1 MAIKTFNPTPRLEE
15 PDRRGRWINPQDF
28 EKEHGYDYTDDP
40 NFDSRADAGG
50 AVDPTDTPT
59 MLSTKSLGGGESQQ
73 RASGSTVA
81 GGGAVRRNIEK
92 KKTLLTSKAN

>member
-1 MAIKTFNPTPRLEE
+1 MAIKTFNPTPRPEE
-15 PDRRGRWINPQDF
+15 PVRGGRWINPQDF
-28 EKEHGYDYTDDP
+28 EDKYGYDYTDDP

-50 AVDPTDTPT
+50 AVAPTDTPT
-59 MLSTKSLGGGESQQ
+59 MLSTKSVGGGESQQ

>member
-1 MAIKTFNPTPRLEE
+1 MAIKTFNPTPRPEE

-40 NFDSRADAGG
+40 NFDSRLDAGG

-59 MLSTKSLGGGESQQ
+59 MLSTKSEGGGESQQ
-73 RASGSTVA
+73 RAGGSTA
-81 GGGAVRRNIEK
+81 TGGGAIRRTIEK

>member
-1 MAIKTFNPTPRLEE
+1 MAIKTFNPTPRPEE
-15 PDRRGRWINPQDF
+15 GRGGRGSARWINPADF
-28 EKEHGYDYTDDP
+28 EEKHGYDYTDEP

-50 AVDPTDTPT
+50 AVDATQLGATPP
-59 MLSTKSLGGGESQQ
+59 GGGERQQ
-73 RASGSTVA
+73 RASGSTAA